1 MAEFPTE
8 SFDSA
13 EDNEPDTLATP
24 EGDNEGLP
32 DEPLSPDEPVV
43 ERPRVTSRI
52 AWSRCATLW
61 GEGASYP

>member
-43 ERPRVTSRI
+43 ERPRGDEPHSVEPLRD
-52 AWSRCATLW
+52 AL
-61 GEGASYP
+61 G

>member
-1 MAEFPTE
+1 MTEFPTE

-32 DEPLSPDEPVV
+32 DEPLSPDEPL
-43 ERPRVTSRI
+43 RD
-52 AWSRCATLW
+52 AL
-61 GEGASYP
+61 G